1 MNESITSEIRRQF
14 CFQRICRRNWFSPEI
29 VWRNQFCP
37 GPGITNIGTS
47 EHIYLRM
54 DASGRR
60 ERRRCRR
67 SRQRAVDKE
76 QWIKSRGIAPRRQ
89 RERQQMIQRMTQR
102 KMQWTTQR
110 MVPLPR
116 VNSSEVSQLGLSVE
130 SSRSIQIAIKII
142 VSTVARLLNNVSYYI
157 YCRLII
163 VYIVHSYITHI
174 SKDLLEE
181 LCNTSSRSFGAL
193 SS

>member
-1 MNESITSEIRRQF
+1 MEDAVDNAADVSTASRQF
-14 CFQRICRRNWFSPEI
+14 I
-29 VWRNQFCP
+29 
-37 GPGITNIGTS
+37 
-47 EHIYLRM
+47 
-54 DASGRR
+54 
-60 ERRRCRR
+60 
-67 SRQRAVDKE
+67 
-76 QWIKSRGIAPRRQ
+76 
-89 RERQQMIQRMTQR
+89 
-102 KMQWTTQR
+102 
-110 MVPLPR
+110 
-116 VNSSEVSQLGLSVE
+116 SEVSQLGLSVE

-142 VSTVARLLNNVSYYI
+142 VSTVARLLNNVSLHI

>member
-1 MNESITSEIRRQF
+1 MRTFAITNESITSEIRRQF

-142 VSTVARLLNNVSYYI
+142 VSTVARLLNNVSLHLLPPYY
-157 YCRLII
+157 C
-163 VYIVHSYITHI
+163 VH
-174 SKDLLEE
+174 
-181 LCNTSSRSFGAL
+181 RSFIYHAYIQRSAGRIVQYL
-193 SS
+193 Q